1 MAALV
6 GSIPTRSRHN
16 DDFAVSFPLMRRLSF
31 LRAAVIAIF
40 LTVILWS
47 GALAQIRTNPPP
59 QQRRPDPRD
68 TIPVPAFRFDPPVTP
83 LAALGRSMLVPGWGQ
98 VVLGRRVTGAAFV
111 FWEGITLTMTLK
123 AAHQLNFQEDT
134 DAETVDEKRDEV
146 QDWLVLLV
154 FNHLMAGMEAFVAA
168 HLWDF
173 PTELEARALPGGR
186 VGMGLSLYWSAP
198 GLKVN

>member
-1 MAALV
+1 
-6 GSIPTRSRHN
+6 
-16 DDFAVSFPLMRRLSF
+16 MRQLSF
-31 LRAAVIAIF
+31 LRVVAIAIF
-40 LTVILWS
+40 LTMALWS
-47 GALAQIRTNPPP
+47 SALAQVRTNLPP

-68 TIPVPAFRFDPPVTP
+68 TIPVPAFRFEPPVAP
-83 LAALGRSMLVPGWGQ
+83 LAALGRSMLLPGWGQ
-98 VVLGRRVTGAAFV
+98 AVLGRRVTGAVFV
-111 FWEGITLTMTLK
+111 FWEGLTLTMTLK

-134 DAETVDEKRDEV
+134 DAETVDDKRDEV

-154 FNHLMAGMEAFVAA
+154 FNHLMSGMEAFVAA